1 MDTRSEY
8 VLKILHKKTFI
19 NQWIHGRYKEKP
31 IIIYGES
38 GIGKSSLAKYI
49 MRNFIPIEINI
60 DFCKQCKSLEEYLD
74 ISLYKKSITMMFEK
88 IKEKCII
95 FDDLKHIQENDKSL
109 FKQIIQFSKKPLT
122 NPVIYIFNSISHK
135 MIQTVYKKSF
145 PLQISFTRSQFIEII
160 QKFYSDKNINHKELI
175 EKSNHNFHNIHSN
188 LSFYQGQTG
197 KIQSYNKHNTEELE
211 IFVHKLYQMKN
222 IEDLYRG
229 VICDHN
235 IISLN
240 ILENCISWIFR
251 KKINYRSRLRLINS
265 IYQSYCNGDIYHKN
279 ILYLNDWELLNHM
292 ITGTIIVP
300 ILQLRSS
307 KIKCSNVYFN
317 KYLSR
322 SIIYTYNNKLLHS
335 CDLKIDILSFIY
347 SLLLQK
353 DYPKV
358 KEFCSYYH
366 VNRKIFEKFLKY
378 FLPDY
383 KDKKII
389 SNLFK
394 Q

>member
-1 MDTRSEY
+1 MGSLGR
-8 VLKILHKKTFI
+8 VQLPKRILHV
-19 NQWIHGRYKEKP
+19 
-31 IIIYGES
+31 
-38 GIGKSSLAKYI
+38 
-49 MRNFIPIEINI
+49 
-60 DFCKQCKSLEEYLD
+60 
-74 ISLYKKSITMMFEK
+74 
-88 IKEKCII
+88 
-95 FDDLKHIQENDKSL
+95 KH
-109 FKQIIQFSKKPLT
+109 F
-122 NPVIYIFNSISHK
+122 
-135 MIQTVYKKSF
+135 
-145 PLQISFTRSQFIEII
+145 
-160 QKFYSDKNINHKELI
+160 
-175 EKSNHNFHNIHSN
+175 
-188 LSFYQGQTG
+188 
-197 KIQSYNKHNTEELE
+197 
-211 IFVHKLYQMKN
+211 
-222 IEDLYRG
+222 
-229 VICDHN
+229 
-235 IISLN
+235 
-240 ILENCISWIFR
+240 IFR

-265 IYQSYCNGDIYHKN
+265 IYQSYCKGDIYHKN

-300 ILQLRSS
+300 ILQLRSL
-307 KIKCSNVYFN
+307 KIKCLNVYFN

-322 SIIYTYNNKLLHS
+322 SIIYTYNNKLLYS